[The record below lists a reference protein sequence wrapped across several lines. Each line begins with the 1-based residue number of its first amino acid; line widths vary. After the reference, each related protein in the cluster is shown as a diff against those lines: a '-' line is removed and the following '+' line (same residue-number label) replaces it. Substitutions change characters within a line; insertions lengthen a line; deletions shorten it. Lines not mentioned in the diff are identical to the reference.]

1 MWVAPQVY
9 EKENSRLVSILSY
22 YREIMTKQCENYE
35 LYVNIFDCCQK
46 RDDFAILIT

>member
-9 EKENSRLVSILSY
+9 EKEISRLVSILSY
-22 YREIMTKQCENYE
+22 YRENMTKQCENYE

-46 RDDFAILIT
+46 RGDFDIVMT